1 MPSSKQSNTMK
12 KSSIFIVVG
21 LVILA
26 GAVVYTLRGTA
37 PEATGAPVSSF
48 SSGVEVNLV
57 KIMENTCEESHKVKS
72 GMLEQDCGRLID
84 SLQCRGFEVFS
95 KGGDFWAEVNK
106 KMRC

>member
-37 PEATGAPVSSF
+37 PDSAGAYVWR
-48 SSGVEVNLV
+48 SSGKVELNLV
-57 KIMENTCEESHKVKS
+57 KRMEGACEASYGVIN
-72 GMLEQDCGRLID
+72 GQLEDKCGALID